1 MLRLRHI
8 TLAAAALCIS
18 HTARPETAPLSTH
31 AEAAA
36 LSDAEFAER
45 RTFDVEA
52 LVVATYPNGTAFV
65 RDESG
70 FYEILF
76 SCRHDL
82 RPGMVV
88 KIQGHTRYKMDSSR
102 IRDLVGDSFTVVG
115 KRPLPEPERITVD
128 QLLHV
133 PRPIGYACARGTI
146 IDAFIDE
153 IDSEWN
159 YMILKDGENVAYVAL
174 AGSGEV
180 RKRLSKLV
188 DAEVEITGASFPG
201 HAGFRIF
208 IGPFLRLWDE
218 SCIRILKPAP
228 EDPYSLPAIG
238 DLSGTSPEI
247 IASMGRRTATGTV
260 IAVWGKGNILIS
272 SRGGNVMRVELAD
285 TADTPSYGD
294 RVCVVGY
301 PETDLYRINLVRAQ
315 FRYDSPEDAP
325 REEPEDVT
333 PERIMLD
340 EFGRLM
346 VKPNYHGRLVRM
358 KGLVRALPS
367 GAGDD
372 RLLYMD
378 CGRFLVPVDVS
389 SNPGIT
395 SGVEIGCVVELT
407 GVCVL
412 ESINWRPSMVF
423 PRIDRMLLVP
433 RSSDDIKVLSRP
445 PWWTPG
451 RLLAFIGAL
460 LAALAGIL
468 AWNLALRR
476 LAERRGRELYRAEIS
491 KASAELRIDERTRL
505 AAELHDAIAQ
515 NLTGVSMQ
523 IAAARSARTAAPE
536 EEDRHLATADQML
549 RSSRIELRRCI
560 WDLRSEAL
568 DIPNFEEAIRR
579 TAQPVAGK
587 ACLRVQCD
595 IQRSRLSD
603 STAHALL
610 QIVRELTSN
619 AVTHGSATEVS
630 VVGTSSRGKA
640 AISVRDNGTGFIP
653 ENCPG
658 QNEGHFGLKGIR
670 ERVKRLDGTFSITS
684 TIGGGTVATIEI
696 RMS

>member
-1 MLRLRHI
+1 MFRHRHFLLI
-8 TLAAAALCIS
+8 ATALCIS
-18 HTARPETAPLSTH
+18 LTARPETAPLSTH

-88 KIQGHTRYKMDSSR
+88 KAQGHTRYKMDSSQ

-174 AGSGEV
+174 ADSGEV

-218 SCIRILKPAP
+218 SCIRVLKPAP

-238 DLSGTSPEI
+238 DLSETSPEI

-260 IAVWGKGNILIS
+260 IAVWGKGNILIN
-272 SRGGNVMRVELAD
+272 SRGHVMRVELAD
-285 TADTPSYGD
+285 IADTPSYGE
-294 RVCVVGY
+294 RICVVGY

-340 EFGRLM
+340 EFGRQM

-358 KGLVRALPS
+358 RGLVRALPS

-389 SNPGIT
+389 ANPGVT
-395 SGVEIGCVVELT
+395 SGVEIGCMVEMT

-468 AWNLALRR
+468 VWNLMLRR
-476 LAERRGRELYRAEIS
+476 IAERRGRELYRAEIS
-491 KASAELRIDERTRL
+491 KACAELRIDERTRL

-515 NLTGVSMQ
+515 NLTGISLQ
-523 IAAARSARTAAPE
+523 IAAARRAHAVAPE
-536 EEDRHLATADQML
+536 AENRHLATAEQML
-549 RSSRIELRRCI
+549 ASSRVELRRCI

-568 DIPNFEEAIRR
+568 DVSDFAEAIRR
-579 TAQPVAGK
+579 TVQPVMGK
-587 ACLRVQCD
+587 AMLRVECG
-595 IQRSRLSD
+595 IPRAKLSD
-603 STAHALL
+603 STAHSLL
-610 QIVRELTSN
+610 RIVRELSAN
-619 AVTHGSATEVS
+619 AVSHGAASEIYVE
-630 VVGTSSRGKA
+630 GTASGGKA
-640 AISVRDNGTGFIP
+640 RLTVRDNGTGFDP
-653 ENCPG
+653 EHCPG
-658 QNEGHFGLKGIR
+658 QSEGHFGLKGIR
-670 ERVKRLDGTFSITS
+670 ERVKRLEGTF
-684 TIGGGTVATIEI
+684 TISSAPGSGTVAAIEI
-696 RMS
+696 GMN